1 MNISSFTTGVSTGIV
16 VTVALIVVL
25 AIKYGKKS

>member
-1 MNISSFTTGVSTGIV
+1 MNISPFITGVSTGIV

>member
-1 MNISSFTTGVSTGIV
+1 MNISSFITGELTGIV